1 MAYDKLEVKKS
12 LSLDNIFELL
22 TEWGGDP
29 EYTDFGL
36 LSATI
41 CHNEP
46 GEGSRKLYYYTNSSL
61 FQCYTGCGSFDIFE
75 LAIKVFQIQ
84 NDIEMDLNDAV
95 RYIAVKFGITSMSG
109 PEEEVYKTEDWKILK
124 TYDRIQEI
132 ELKDYHVELKEYNND
147 ILSNLNYNIE
157 ITPWLNED
165 ITQEVLDK
173 AKIGYFPGGD
183 QITIPHFDSND
194 RFIGLRGRTMC
205 DEEAETF
212 GKYRPIKC
220 NQQLYNHPLGM
231 NLYGYNWNKNA
242 IKIMRKAIIFESEKS
257 VLKYASYFGWD
268 NNISTA
274 CCGSHIS
281 NYQIQLLLDL
291 NVDEI
296 IIAMDRQF
304 KEIGDDEWKHLTD
317 NLTKIFNRYKNYTTI
332 SFIFDKEMITGYKSS
347 PIDEG
352 KEKFLKLFKERVTL

>member
-29 EYTDFGL
+29 EYTEFGL

-95 RYIAVKFGITSMSG
+95 KYIAVKFGITSMSD
-109 PEEEVYKTEDWKILK
+109 PEEEIYKTEDWKILK

-183 QITIPHFDSND
+183 QITIPHFDNKN

-205 DEEAETF
+205 GEEAEVF
-212 GKYRPIKC
+212 GKYRPIRC

>member
-29 EYTDFGL
+29 EYTEFGL

-132 ELKDYHVELKEYNND
+132 ELKDYHVELKEYNKD
-147 ILSNLNYNIE
+147 ILSNMNYDIE
-157 ITPWLNED
+157 LTPWLNED

-183 QITIPHFDSND
+183 QITIPHFDSKD

-205 DEEAETF
+205 GEEAELF

-231 NLYGYNWNKNA
+231 NLYGYNWNKNT
-242 IKIMRKAIIFESEKS
+242 IKVMRKAIIFESEKS

-304 KEIGDDEWKHLTD
+304 KELGDDEWKHLTD

>member
-29 EYTDFGL
+29 EYTEFGL

-95 RYIAVKFGITSMSG
+95 RYIAVKFGITSMSD
-109 PEEEVYKTEDWKILK
+109 PEEEIYKTEDWKILK

-132 ELKDYHVELKEYNND
+132 ELKDYHVELKEYNDD
-147 ILSNLNYNIE
+147 ILSNINYDIK
-157 ITPWLNED
+157 ITPWLQED
-165 ITQEVLDK
+165 ITQEVLNK
-173 AKIGYFPGGD
+173 AKIGYFLGGD
-183 QITIPHFDSND
+183 QITIPHFDSKN

-205 DEEAETF
+205 DEEAEVF
-212 GKYRPIKC
+212 GKYRPIRC

>member
-29 EYTDFGL
+29 EYTEFGL

-231 NLYGYNWNKNA
+231 NLYGYNWNKNT

>member
-29 EYTDFGL
+29 EYTEFGL

-95 RYIAVKFGITSMSG
+95 RYIAVKFGITSMSD

-132 ELKDYHVELKEYNND
+132 ELKDYHVELKEYNDD
-147 ILSNLNYNIE
+147 ILSNINYDIK
-157 ITPWLNED
+157 ITPWLQED
-165 ITQEVLDK
+165 ITQEVLNK
-173 AKIGYFPGGD
+173 AKIGYFLGGD
-183 QITIPHFDSND
+183 QITIPHFDSKD

-205 DEEAETF
+205 DEEAEVF
-212 GKYRPIKC
+212 GKYRPIRC

-317 NLTKIFNRYKNYTTI
+317 NLTKIFNRYKNYTII

>member
-29 EYTDFGL
+29 EYTEFGL

-61 FQCYTGCGSFDIFE
+61 FQCYTGCGSFDVFE
-75 LAIKVFQIQ
+75 LAIKVFQIH
-84 NDIEMDLNDAV
+84 NDMQMDLNDAV
-95 RYIAVKFGITSMSG
+95 RYIAVKFGITSISG
-109 PEEEVYKTEDWKILK
+109 PEDEVYKTEDWKILK

-132 ELKDYHVELKEYNND
+132 ELKDYHVELKEYDDN
-147 ILSNLNYNIE
+147 ILSHLNYNIAL
-157 ITPWLNED
+157 TPWLQED
-165 ITQEVLDK
+165 ITKEVLDK
-173 AKIGYFPGGD
+173 AMIGYFPGGD
-183 QITIPHFDSND
+183 QITIPHFDGKN
-194 RFIGLRGRTMC
+194 RFIGLRGRTMSK
-205 DEEAETF
+205 EEAEQY
-212 GKYRPIKC
+212 GKYRPVKC

-242 IKIMRKAIIFESEKS
+242 IKAMRKAIIFESEKS

-268 NNISTA
+268 NNISIA

-304 KEIGDDEWKHLTD
+304 KELGDDEWKHLTD
-317 NLTKIFNRYKNYTTI
+317 KLTKIFNRYKNYTTI

>member
-22 TEWGGDP
+22 TERGGDP
-29 EYTDFGL
+29 EYTEFGL

-231 NLYGYNWNKNA
+231 NLYGYNWNKNT

>member
-29 EYTDFGL
+29 EYTEFGL

-109 PEEEVYKTEDWKILK
+109 PAEEAYKTEDWKILK

-132 ELKDYHVELKEYNND
+132 ELKDYHVELKEYNKD
-147 ILSNLNYNIE
+147 ILSNMNYDIE
-157 ITPWLNED
+157 LTPWLNED

-183 QITIPHFDSND
+183 QITIPHFDSKD

-205 DEEAETF
+205 GEEAETF

-231 NLYGYNWNKNA
+231 NLYGYNWNKNT